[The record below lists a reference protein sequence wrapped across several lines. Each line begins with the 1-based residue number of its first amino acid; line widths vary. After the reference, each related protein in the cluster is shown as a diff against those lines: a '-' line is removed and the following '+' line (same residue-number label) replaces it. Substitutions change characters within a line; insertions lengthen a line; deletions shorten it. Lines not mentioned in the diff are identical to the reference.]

1 MGRHLR
7 NVSILFS
14 LLFFMPAAAWAEG
27 DLYDLEFNRLVNQTE
42 LDQNGFNH
50 VVRDMAIAMAPKF
63 LGPAATLGSL
73 GFEIAYEMSWTDIV
87 ENSDHW
93 QTVIADGK
101 QPDSSL
107 TTMQVHIRKGLPFSL
122 EIGGNLTHLFKSDL
136 WGVGLDVKFA
146 PIEGFRYLPDV
157 AFRAN
162 VNTILGAGDIHL
174 LLAGGDMIVS
184 KEFGIAG
191 LFRLA
196 PYTGYNLI
204 YLLGQSHQIAFF
216 PTGTGSTSTD
226 PCDGETSCVHLF
238 DDVSEVVHRGVVG
251 LQFVAAYVSLGA
263 EVALTSD
270 TQTYTMHVGADF

>member
-1 MGRHLR
+1 MGRNLR
-7 NVSILFS
+7 LLTVLLPLLLS
-14 LLFFMPAAAWAEG
+14 LPTSAWAKG
-27 DLYDLEFNRLVNQTE
+27 DLYDLEFNRLVNQTKI
-42 LDQNGFNH
+42 DQNGFNH

-87 ENSDHW
+87 EDSDHW
-93 QTVIADGK
+93 QTVIGDG
-101 QPDSSL
+101 QEPDSAL

-146 PIEGFRYLPDV
+146 PIEGFRYLPDL

-162 VNTILGAGDIHL
+162 VNTVLGAGDIHM

-196 PYTGYNLI
+196 PYTGYNLV
-204 YLLGQSHQIAFF
+204 YVLGQSHQITFF
-216 PTGTGSTSTD
+216 PTESTD
-226 PCDGETSCVHLF
+226 PCDGAESCVHLF
-238 DDVSEVVHRGVVG
+238 DNVSEVVHRGVVG

-263 EVALTSD
+263 EVALTSE